1 LLQPYGRVCTRE
13 RCTHS
18 AVHTQRFSL
27 AITVL
32 AKPTAG
38 FGLILGGQSA
48 IDSRWFQF
56 VYRDEQCDIRG

>member
-1 LLQPYGRVCTRE
+1 VSINPQALLQPYGRVCTRE

-38 FGLILGGQSA
+38 FGLIFGG
-48 IDSRWFQF
+48 
-56 VYRDEQCDIRG
+56 